1 MIDNCQKMGHPLFSA
16 ILGITLLL
24 HAGAL
29 PITHARP
36 YRERGE
42 SPAKLA
48 NEALRRGEELRRKW
62 NLDGAEAAFNEA
74 ATLEPASLEA
84 ALGLARV
91 ARARIEYAHAISL
104 LDKAAEEHPNSV
116 AVLNEYG
123 SIYISAEEPERARRQ
138 FESALRISASD
149 TPAIV
154 GLAAV
159 DLLERNY
166 ERAITSLR
174 QCLAREPQNSP
185 THALLARA
193 LLETNRES
201 EAAEEAGRAISLD
214 AYNVEALYTLACVK
228 SSERKGDESRSLA
241 RRVVSL
247 DPFNFGARRVLS
259 QYLDGQTGY
268 EQRVADQARI
278 RYASGRSL
286 KQEGQLTRAVTEL
299 EAALGIE
306 PRYYRAL
313 IALADIWLRQG
324 EYERA
329 ADAAKVA
336 TAFDPEGAIAHFE
349 LSCAYRGI
357 NERARIEIG
366 AVDFGALFYGRP
378 APAAYA
384 LTREIFPNYGS
395 LTRRQQSVIDVA
407 VGPLAVF
414 LPKLVRHKARHY
426 LLAFDQRP
434 SDLHGFADI
443 ADEKTFDGRYYAS
456 IRGVGGRVTVSGIE
470 YLDQAAR
477 GGFNTIAHEFAH
489 QVHIA
494 AMGKSE
500 VKEIR
505 SLYERARREG
515 RMLDYY
521 AAANEYEYFAQGYEA
536 FISDRKRPSAGVTAR
551 HTNSELFT
559 SDPELYRFLV
569 KLTAKSHAISRSRDG
584 SKSDCLTRNNA
595 ACDYAG
601 CAFPV
606 SGSQQLRLLRTHP
619 RVALNFSTTQRYWR
633 NSFSRMHG
641 VEDFR
646 RSIV

>member
-1 MIDNCQKMGHPLFSA
+1 MKPSLISA
-16 ILGITLLL
+16 LLAITVLL
-24 HAGAL
+24 HAGSLPMTHAL
-29 PITHARP
+29 P
-36 YRERGE
+36 YRARGE
-42 SPAKLA
+42 LRARLA
-48 NEALRRGEELRRKW
+48 SEALRRGEELRRKW

-104 LDKAAEEHPNSV
+104 LDKAAGEHPNSV

-123 SIYISAEEPERARRQ
+123 SIYIAAEEPERARRQ

-166 ERAITSLR
+166 ERAIRSLR
-174 QCLAREPQNSP
+174 QCLAREPQNS
-185 THALLARA
+185 TVHSLLARA
-193 LLETNRES
+193 LLEINRES
-201 EAAEEAGRAISLD
+201 EAAEEAGRAIALD
-214 AYNVEALYTLACVK
+214 AYNVEALYILACVK
-228 SSERKGDESRSLA
+228 ASERKGNESRSLA
-241 RRVVSL
+241 RRAVSL

-259 QYLDGQTGY
+259 QYVDGQAGY

-306 PRYYRAL
+306 PHYYRAL

-329 ADAAKVA
+329 AYAAKVA
-336 TAFDPEGAIAHFE
+336 TAFDPDGAIAHFE
-349 LSCAYRGI
+349 LSCAYRGM

-395 LTRRQQSVIDVA
+395 LTRRQQSVIDAA

-414 LPKLVRHKARHY
+414 LPKLARHKARHY

-434 SDLHGFADI
+434 SDLRGFADI

-456 IRGVGGRVTVSGIE
+456 IRGVGGRVAVSGIE

-515 RMLDYY
+515 RILDTY

-551 HTNSELFT
+551 HTNRELFT
-559 SDPELYRFLV
+559 SDPELYKFLV
-569 KLTAKSHAISRSRDG
+569 NLTAKSHAISRSRG
-584 SKSDCLTRNNA
+584 GTKSDCLNLI
-595 ACDYAG
+595 AG
-601 CAFPV
+601 
-606 SGSQQLRLLRTHP
+606 
-619 RVALNFSTTQRYWR
+619 LNL
-633 NSFSRMHG
+633 
-641 VEDFR
+641 
-646 RSIV
+646 IA